1 MSGYHFRDYSKS
13 NEVANILAILLK
25 LKLHRCRGP
34 PVSSCRVGQ
43 LARFGLGIREY
54 IFATSIASL
63 VHEVLLTV
71 SRTVAVC
78 HAVVGDAIRTEY
90 RECPVVFNGDVDVQG

>member
-1 MSGYHFRDYSKS
+1 
-13 NEVANILAILLK
+13 
-25 LKLHRCRGP
+25 
-34 PVSSCRVGQ
+34 
-43 LARFGLGIREY
+43 
-54 IFATSIASL
+54 
-63 VHEVLLTV
+63 VLLTV